1 MKRLIAMIIRFMFYF
16 DIMFLFEY
24 FVFDDVNYLY
34 ILGLALALAIITEIG
49 NPRNKKKKKNDD
61 KINDGYNQLKDKQ
74 MIG

>member
-34 ILGLALALAIITEIG
+34 ILGLALALAIFTEIG

-61 KINDGYNQLKDKQ
+61 KKK
-74 MIG
+74 